1 MLYPLKFIPR
11 LKEIIWGGKDFLP
24 AIKAGKGVRIASDKL
39 YGESWDISSVA
50 GDISVVANGYLKRNN
65 LEEIIEVYMG
75 NLMGDK
81 VYDRYGLM
89 FPLLVKTLDCNNVLS
104 VQVHPNDELA
114 MERHES
120 YGKTEMWYVIDAE
133 PGASLYVGF
142 KDKNTTREKYIEA
155 INNDTL
161 PELLN
166 KVEVKAGDVFFI
178 PAGTIH
184 ALGKGIKVVEIQQTS
199 DITYRI
205 YDWNRVDEHGK
216 SRELHTA
223 LAIDAIDF
231 AKSSEDCQVK
241 YQYAKNEAVKL
252 IDCPYFTINAIEVDG
267 EVERDVISRDS
278 FVMYN
283 CVEGEVDIVMN
294 DNVEHLSL
302 SDVVLIPA
310 EADSVVIKGRGKL
323 METYI
328 SK

>member
-166 KVEVKAGDVFFI
+166 
-178 PAGTIH
+178 
-184 ALGKGIKVVEIQQTS
+184 
-199 DITYRI
+199 
-205 YDWNRVDEHGK
+205 
-216 SRELHTA
+216 
-223 LAIDAIDF
+223 
-231 AKSSEDCQVK
+231 
-241 YQYAKNEAVKL
+241 
-252 IDCPYFTINAIEVDG
+252 
-267 EVERDVISRDS
+267 
-278 FVMYN
+278 
-283 CVEGEVDIVMN
+283 
-294 DNVEHLSL
+294 
-302 SDVVLIPA
+302 
-310 EADSVVIKGRGKL
+310 
-323 METYI
+323 
-328 SK
+328 